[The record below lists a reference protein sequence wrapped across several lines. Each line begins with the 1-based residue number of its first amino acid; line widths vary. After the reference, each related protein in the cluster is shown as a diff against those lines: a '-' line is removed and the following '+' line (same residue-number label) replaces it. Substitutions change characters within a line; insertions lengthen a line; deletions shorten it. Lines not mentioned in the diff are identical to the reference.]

1 MYLTYRPTGIY
12 GGDPPQ
18 RKIATDD
25 ALQARVVYLRSAD
38 THSRLEADVE
48 RINSFSFYDIGKS
61 FKTIEALEDD
71 IAPMTVFWALHQSKA
86 TLNTL
91 LGGKPIPLG
100 ISRAKATEFLAQV
113 ESLYNE
119 NFSGVNDEG
128 KAIIKWP
135 DANTPKIKSW
145 EVYWVKKAL
154 SEFETI
160 FAEEM
165 KETATYYVPRRG
177 IFWTPALV
185 DTADEAFPESLRG
198 HVPQKTKD
206 DWKAAGR
213 CLAFNLLSASGF
225 HAARAVE
232 GTLEAYY
239 QLFSG
244 KAGETLN
251 NWHDY
256 KGALDKIAEKKPTP
270 CPNAKTLA
278 ELDQMRTD
286 YRNPIMHPRVVLTE
300 PDARMLFANGE
311 SLIIAMAQEICDVR
325 LHGGV
330 QLALTQDATKTIA
343 GQGARSS
350 AIAPPKN
357 ASDSAKAG

>member
-1 MYLTYRPTGIY
+1 M
-12 GGDPPQ
+12 
-18 RKIATDD
+18 
-25 ALQARVVYLRSAD
+25 
-38 THSRLEADVE
+38 E
-48 RINSFSFYDIGKS
+48 RINSFSFYGVGKGL
-61 FKTIEALEDD
+61 KAIEDLSDNGAAAQD
-71 IAPMTVFWALHQSKA
+71 VFWAFSQAQSA
-86 TLNTL
+86 MNGL
-91 LGGKPIPLG
+91 LEGKPIPLG
-100 ISRAKATEFLAQV
+100 ISRDKAQAFKAALDTAFQNLFTEEKPDGQREIKFPDASSPLV
-113 ESLYNE
+113 NRWSLYWLKQ
-119 NFSGVNDEG
+119 GLT
-128 KAIIKWP
+128 A
-135 DANTPKIKSW
+135 
-145 EVYWVKKAL
+145 
-154 SEFETI
+154 FEAI

-185 DTADEAFPESLRG
+185 DTADEAFPEQLRG
-198 HVPQKTKD
+198 AIPQKTKD

-256 KGALDKIAEKKPTP
+256 KKELDKIAAKKPTP

-286 YRNPIMHPRVVLTE
+286 YRNPIMHPRVILTE

-311 SLIIAMAQEICDVR
+311 SLIIAMAQEIAEAQKQ
-325 LHGGV
+325 GGV
-330 QLALTQDATKTIA
+330 QLALAPNVTQIA
-343 GQGARSS
+343 RPSS
-350 AIAPPKN
+350 GPGTVANVAN
-357 ASDSAKAG
+357 AAKSP

>member
-1 MYLTYRPTGIY
+1 
-12 GGDPPQ
+12 
-18 RKIATDD
+18 
-25 ALQARVVYLRSAD
+25 
-38 THSRLEADVE
+38 VE
-48 RINSFSFYDIGKS
+48 RINSFSFYDVGKV
-61 FKTIEALEDD
+61 FKVIENLPDE
-71 IAPMTVFWALHQSKA
+71 MTAVGVPAQEVFWAIHNAQLSIGN
-86 TLNTL
+86 LVN
-91 LGGKPIPLG
+91 GKPIPLG
-100 ISRAKATEFLAQV
+100 ISRAKAVAFRDSLADLFHNRFTE
-113 ESLYNE
+113 
-119 NFSGVNDEG
+119 DDG
-128 KAIIKWP
+128 KGGRTVKFP
-135 DANTPKIKSW
+135 DTNTPPIQNWELWGIKRH
-145 EVYWVKKAL
+145 L
-154 SEFETI
+154 TEFETV

-198 HVPQKTKD
+198 HIPQKTKD

-244 KAGETLN
+244 KAGETLRS
-251 NWHDY
+251 WHDY
-256 KGALDKIAEKKPTP
+256 KEELDKIVEKKPMP
-270 CPNAKTLA
+270 VPNAKTLA

-311 SLIIAMAQEICDVR
+311 SLIIAMAQEICAAR
-325 LHGGV
+325 SQGGV
-330 QLALTQDATKTIA
+330 QLALAQDASQATA
-343 GQGARSS
+343 G
-350 AIAPPKN
+350 
-357 ASDSAKAG
+357 